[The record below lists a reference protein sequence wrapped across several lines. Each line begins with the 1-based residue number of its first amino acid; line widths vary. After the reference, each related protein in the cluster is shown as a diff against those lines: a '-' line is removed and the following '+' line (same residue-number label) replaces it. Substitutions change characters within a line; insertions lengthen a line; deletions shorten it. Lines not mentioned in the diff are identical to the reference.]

1 MTANLLPLVALLVTP
16 AALAGQ
22 SRPASDF
29 NGTWDLSCASATLTL
44 HLDLSGGTA
53 AGSGSWGDHVVT
65 PLDCDGIDEQEQ
77 ASLHADLYATCTSAG
92 LPAAGCD
99 EVAGDLT
106 ATVASFNDDAVA
118 FLPTSVTMKVGS
130 HGWFWSG
137 LLMNHHR
144 LEIHDRLHMCQCIFQ
159 LCSVLCRNKNT
170 AGVFSNTSKA
180 GMGIV
185 FKIKADDMGG
195 KLYTLLR
202 QLLSQRARVG
212 LTGFQPIRDK
222 HHSGRS
228 VAIG

>member
-1 MTANLLPLVALLVTP
+1 APPSRWTGWSKETDRDVLFLVWRARGSNQRTLSPHTGDTMTANLLPLVALLVTP

-99 EVAGDLT
+99 EVAGDL
-106 ATVASFNDDAVA
+106 
-118 FLPTSVTMKVGS
+118 
-130 HGWFWSG
+130 
-137 LLMNHHR
+137 
-144 LEIHDRLHMCQCIFQ
+144 
-159 LCSVLCRNKNT
+159 
-170 AGVFSNTSKA
+170 
-180 GMGIV
+180 
-185 FKIKADDMGG
+185 
-195 KLYTLLR
+195 
-202 QLLSQRARVG
+202 
-212 LTGFQPIRDK
+212 
-222 HHSGRS
+222 
-228 VAIG
+228 